1 MEKKKKADLD
11 KMCRWCES
19 AHCLQDEDT
28 MLCDK
33 KGIVQADYVCRNF
46 RYDPLKRI
54 PAQSKLISPL
64 EFVPLEDTEQ
74 EE

>member
-19 AHCLQDEDT
+19 AHCLQEEDT

-33 KGIVQADYVCRNF
+33 KGIVSSGYVCKKF
-46 RYDPLKRI
+46 IYDPLKREPFAPVADVTMEYVDI
-54 PAQSKLISPL
+54 DL
-64 EFVPLEDTEQ
+64 
-74 EE
+74 